1 MLQSTYLMHQHNS
14 DALIQE
20 EKFKF
25 KRSEREEVAPI
36 NECPFIE
43 NNVRQGFAKHF

>member
-1 MLQSTYLMHQHNS
+1 MHQHNS